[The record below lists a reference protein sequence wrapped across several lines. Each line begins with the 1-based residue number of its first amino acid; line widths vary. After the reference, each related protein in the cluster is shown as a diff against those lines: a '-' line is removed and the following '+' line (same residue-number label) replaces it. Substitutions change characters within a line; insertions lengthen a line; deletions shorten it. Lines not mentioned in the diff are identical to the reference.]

1 MIQDTN
7 FNINV
12 VDLFPMEVFGR
23 TCLCI
28 GFEPSTINLGDQFHI
43 ALIFS
48 HSLKFTDEIS
58 LYEIM
63 QNISPL
69 DMTVRIHSEC
79 LLGDV
84 FKSQDCDCAF
94 QLENSL
100 KSISSLNS
108 GILIYLRQ
116 EGRGIGLRKK
126 LACLSLQKGY
136 YKGYPTLEKYSA
148 DDANIFMNEEIDK
161 RDYSIAADF
170 LKYINVLNINLLSG
184 NPKKEKDLSFAGI
197 KVNAKKMEIDYG
209 VAKLSLKAKS
219 ELKEK
224 VGRGY
229 FYKII
234 DNEST

>member
-1 MIQDTN
+1 MQNIPS
-7 FNINV
+7 NINV
-12 VDLFPMEVFGR
+12 VDVFPMEVFER

-28 GFEPSTINLGDQFHI
+28 GFEPSSVNLGDQFHL

-48 HSLKFTDEIS
+48 PSLNLNKGMS
-58 LYEIM
+58 LPVVL
-63 QNISPL
+63 QNISPD

-100 KSISSLNS
+100 KSISQLNS

-126 LACLSLQKGY
+126 MACLALQKGY
-136 YKGYPTLEKYSA
+136 HNGHPISKKYSA

-161 RDYSIAADF
+161 RDYSIAAEF
-170 LKYINVLNINLLSG
+170 LKHINVSSVNLMSG
-184 NPKKEKDLSFAGI
+184 NPKKIKDLFNAGI
-197 KVNAKKMEIDYG
+197 KVDVIKMEIDYEI
-209 VAKLSLKAKS
+209 AKLSSKAKL
-219 ELKEK
+219 ELQEK
-224 VGRGY
+224 VDRGY
-229 FYKII
+229 SYKII
-234 DNEST
+234 DNEFT